1 MALGAALVTGAI
13 VGSTLMLRMQHSAS
27 RAPLQNGIKVGFRVG
42 ERAPDFE
49 LHSLDGTTV
58 KLSALRGKPVLLN
71 FWATWCTPC
80 RVEMPWL
87 VELDEKYRTQGLQMV
102 GISMDDPGATQDIVA
117 FAKERGVKYRVLLG
131 DSSTADAY
139 GGVRFMPQSF
149 FIDPDGKILKTTTG
163 LRDKKDLEDGVK
175 ALVDLLRKESGGL
188 DSRPGRSVTVQPSQ
202 SRFARPRIT
211 ACPG

>member
-1 MALGAALVTGAI
+1 MNRSRVVLGAALVTGAI

-49 LHSLDGTTV
+49 LHSLDRTTV

-102 GISMDDPGATQDIVA
+102 GISMDDPGITQDIIA
-117 FAKERGVKYRVLLG
+117 FAKDRGVKYRVLLG
-131 DSSTADAY
+131 GSSTADAY

-163 LRDKKDLEDGVK
+163 ITDKKDRQDGAK
-175 ALVDLLRKESGGL
+175 ALVNLLQKESGRL
-188 DSRPGRSVTVQPSQ
+188 DSPPGRSATTQ
-202 SRFARPRIT
+202 SSA
-211 ACPG
+211 ALS